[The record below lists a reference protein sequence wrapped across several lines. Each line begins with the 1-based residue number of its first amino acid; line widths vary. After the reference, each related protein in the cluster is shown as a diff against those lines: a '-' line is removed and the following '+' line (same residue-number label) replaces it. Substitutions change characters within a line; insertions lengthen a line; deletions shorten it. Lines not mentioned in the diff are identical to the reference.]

1 MDLCFKNIPHC
12 WRGLDSGVGLRGQ
25 AAVLGWGLAP
35 SFSEK
40 VAQPGVVAMRME
52 LLGQSQ
58 EPSHQGTWPGYQ
70 DRLS

>member
-25 AAVLGWGLAP
+25 TAGLGRDLVP
-35 SFSEK
+35 SSREE

-58 EPSHQGTWPGYQ
+58 EPSQQWAWLGYQ